1 MNQPD
6 HQLNHQPSHQPN
18 NSPSAPSALVFDGVT
33 KQYGKAIAVNN
44 VSFTIEARTM
54 VTLLGPSGCGK
65 TSTLRLIAGLERVS
79 KGRILLGNE
88 DVTLTSAAERDVSMV
103 FQSYAL
109 FPHMTVLDN
118 VSYGLLVAGVAKP
131 QAHERAR
138 ASLDLV
144 GLADFSARLPNE
156 LSGGQQQRVAVARS
170 LVLQPKIL
178 LLDEPLSNLDTKL
191 RRRVRDEIRDIQ
203 LKLGLTAVYV
213 THDQEEA
220 LAISDQIIVMNRQ
233 VIAQKGTPHE
243 LFESPA
249 DKFVAD
255 FICNANIVDGY
266 IESVSD
272 GRAAC
277 VLGALRLSLP
287 YRGARTGAASFALRP
302 EALCLAPAHADS
314 ALVVTVAR
322 ATYLGREMQYT
333 LDTPFGALF
342 AVSHDLS
349 RVFRQGSSV
358 AMTVHPHGAAI
369 IGGQA

>member
-1 MNQPD
+1 MN
-6 HQLNHQPSHQPN
+6 HFTTHET
-18 NSPSAPSALVFDGVT
+18 AIAALEFDGVT
-33 KQYGKAIAVNN
+33 KRYGKALAVND
-44 VSFTIEARTM
+44 VSFTIAPRTM
-54 VTLLGPSGCGK
+54 VTLLGPSVCGK

-79 KGRILLGNE
+79 AGRILLAGE

-118 VSYGLLVAGVAKP
+118 VCYGLTVSGETKP
-131 QAHERAR
+131 RAVERAQE
-138 ASLDLV
+138 SLRLV
-144 GLADFSARLPNE
+144 GLADFAARFPNE

-170 LVLQPKIL
+170 LVLQPKVL

-203 LKLGLTAVYV
+203 VKLGLTAVYV

-255 FICNANIVDGY
+255 FICNANIVDGV
-266 IESVSD
+266 IESVAD
-272 GRAAC
+272 GKAVC
-277 VLGALRLSLP
+277 VMGKLRLRLP
-287 YRGARTGAASFALRP
+287 CRSQRSGEASFAVRP
-302 EALCLAPAHADS
+302 EAILLSPAQPDS
-314 ALVVTVAR
+314 AMVVRVAR

-333 LDTPFGALF
+333 LDTPVGELF

-349 RVFRQGSSV
+349 QVFTQGTSV
-358 AMTVHPHGAAI
+358 AMTVHEHGAAI

>member
-1 MNQPD
+1 
-6 HQLNHQPSHQPN
+6 
-18 NSPSAPSALVFDGVT
+18 
-33 KQYGKAIAVNN
+33 
-44 VSFTIEARTM
+44 
-54 VTLLGPSGCGK
+54 
-65 TSTLRLIAGLERVS
+65 
-79 KGRILLGNE
+79 
-88 DVTLTSAAERDVSMV
+88 MV

-118 VSYGLLVAGVAKP
+118 VCYGLTVSGETKP
-131 QAHERAR
+131 RAIERAQE
-138 ASLDLV
+138 SLRLV
-144 GLADFSARLPNE
+144 GLADFAARFPNE

-170 LVLQPKIL
+170 LVLQPKVL

-203 LKLGLTAVYV
+203 VKLGLTAVYV

-255 FICNANIVDGY
+255 FICNANIVDGV
-266 IESVSD
+266 IESVAD
-272 GRAAC
+272 GKAVC
-277 VLGALRLSLP
+277 VMGKLRLRLP
-287 YRGARTGAASFALRP
+287 CRSQRSGEASFAVRP
-302 EALCLAPAHADS
+302 EAILLSPAQPDS
-314 ALVVTVAR
+314 AMVVRVAR

-333 LDTPFGALF
+333 LETPVGELF

-349 RVFRQGSSV
+349 QVFTQGTSV
-358 AMTVHPHGAAI
+358 AMTVHEHGAAI

>member
-1 MNQPD
+1 MN
-6 HQLNHQPSHQPN
+6 HTS
-18 NSPSAPSALVFDGVT
+18 STAALEFDGVT
-33 KQYGKAIAVNN
+33 KRYGKALAVNN
-44 VSFTIEARTM
+44 VSFTITPRTM

-79 KGRILLGNE
+79 SGRILLGGE
-88 DVTLTSAAERDVSMV
+88 DVTLCSAAERDVSMV

-118 VSYGLLVAGVAKP
+118 VAYGLLVAGQPKAQAKEK
-131 QAHERAR
+131 AH
-138 ASLDLV
+138 ASLNLV
-144 GLADFSARLPNE
+144 GLADFGARYPHE

-170 LVLQPKIL
+170 LVLQPKVL

-203 LKLGLTAVYV
+203 VKLGLTAVYV

-255 FICNANIVDGY
+255 FICNANIVDGA
-266 IESVSD
+266 IDSVRNGVAS
-272 GRAAC
+272 C
-277 VLGALRLSLP
+277 IIGALRLDLP
-287 YRGARTGAASFALRP
+287 YRKKETGAASFALRP
-302 EALCLAPAHADS
+302 EAICLARAHSDS
-314 ALVVTVAR
+314 ALVATVAR
-322 ATYLGREMQYT
+322 ATYLGREIQYT
-333 LDTPFGALF
+333 LQTPLGELF

-349 RVFRQGSSV
+349 LVYPQGTSV
-358 AMTVHPHGAAI
+358 AVSVHAHGAAI